1 MSPDE
6 LALQR
11 HNRVRELILRA
22 ACRTYP
28 NSLDS
33 ELLRATLAN
42 LGYPMDK
49 NDLAFYL
56 AYLSDPERSYL
67 RMDEKP
73 EYNIKLI
80 TITSRGIDALD
91 GRIRDCAIGCGDH

>member
-6 LALQR
+6 IANQR

-22 ACRTYP
+22 ACRYYP
-28 NSLDS
+28 QSLDS

-42 LGYPMDK
+42 LGYPMDQK
-49 NDLAFYL
+49 DLAFYL
-56 AYLSDPERSYL
+56 AYLSDPERGYL
-67 RMDEKP
+67 KVDEKKDFR
-73 EYNIKLI
+73 IALV

-91 GRIRDCAIGCGDH
+91 GRIKDCAIGCGD